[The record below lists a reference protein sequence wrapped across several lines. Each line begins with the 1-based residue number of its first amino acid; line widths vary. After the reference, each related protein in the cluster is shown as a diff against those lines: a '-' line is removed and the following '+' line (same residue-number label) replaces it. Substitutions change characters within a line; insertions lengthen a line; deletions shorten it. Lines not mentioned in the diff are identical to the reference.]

1 MLTRSTIPA
10 FLLLLVSASPM
21 GCSDVGGSID
31 PPEVITTV
39 ALSFAPMGGGATVT
53 AEFDDP
59 DGDGGA
65 APTVDPI
72 TLPEG
77 LTYTLTVSFQNRLE
91 DPAEE
96 ITDEVRDE
104 AEDHQ
109 VFFTGDAVD
118 GPAAD
123 NPLAPLVHT
132 YADSDGNGLPIGL
145 TSTIVTASGTGELT
159 VTLRHLPP
167 IDDMAV
173 KVADLASQVRDGG
186 LESIGGESDVHVTF
200 TVTAGAPAP
209 GA

>member
-1 MLTRSTIPA
+1 MQMRSPIPA
-10 FLLLLVSASPM
+10 FLLLLVSAPVI

-65 APTVDPI
+65 APTIDPI
-72 TLPEG
+72 NLPEG
-77 LTYTLTVSFQNRLE
+77 ITYTLTVSFQNRLE
-91 DPAEE
+91 DPPED

-104 AEDHQ
+104 GEDHQ
-109 VFFTGDAVD
+109 VFFTGDAID
-118 GPAAD
+118 GPAS
-123 NPLAPLVHT
+123 NTPLAPLIHT
-132 YADSDGNGLPIGL
+132 YDDADRNGLPIGL
-145 TSTIVTASGTGELT
+145 TSTIVTASGTGSLV

-167 IDDMAV
+167 IDGTAV

-200 TVTAGAPAP
+200 AVSAGAPTP
-209 GA
+209 GS